1 MSNSKPATESSEPL
15 ETEQGSRTNESDSEN
30 NAGELTVDPTKEGEV
45 LENGV
50 IENDKKEAPTTAKP
64 ENKRKIPNKKG
75 EEGEMEIKRG
85 NLSSKVTADSM
96 FYQPLSSIKIT
107 AFYTSVIM

>member
-1 MSNSKPATESSEPL
+1 
-15 ETEQGSRTNESDSEN
+15 
-30 NAGELTVDPTKEGEV
+30 
-45 LENGV
+45 
-50 IENDKKEAPTTAKP
+50 
-64 ENKRKIPNKKG
+64 
-75 EEGEMEIKRG
+75 MEIKRG

>member
-1 MSNSKPATESSEPL
+1 MSNSKPATEPSEPL

-64 ENKRKIPNKKG
+64 ENKRKYPSRKERREKWKSR
-75 EEGEMEIKRG
+75 EEISQAR
-85 NLSSKVTADSM
+85 
-96 FYQPLSSIKIT
+96 
-107 AFYTSVIM
+107 